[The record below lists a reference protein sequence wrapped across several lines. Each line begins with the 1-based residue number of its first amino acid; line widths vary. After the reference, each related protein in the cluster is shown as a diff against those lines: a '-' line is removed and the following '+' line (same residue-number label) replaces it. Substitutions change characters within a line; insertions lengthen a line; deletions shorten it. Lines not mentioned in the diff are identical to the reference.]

1 MLFIFSPSSTTRTS
15 YLENKENREERQPSV
30 QQSSV
35 HLHLAPPLMAM
46 FSCSARPTKLYAALP
61 PLPAKHGTSH
71 HSIMLTFPSSS
82 KPKNN
87 NSRVGIDL
95 LSSSNNNPDDSW
107 GYWRTNVSFFQ
118 FFSAKGKDVKSLKQQ
133 LLEAIAPLDRGAVA
147 TPQDQQRVDEI
158 AQELEA
164 VNDIKEPFRS
174 NLLNGKLELLYTTS
188 QSILKTKMAKSWCSG
203 KLTVL
208 HSLLSYSQ
216 WQVCLWSVVRFGKA
230 KNTKNWT
237 GTLFTVLDFSR
248 PKFLRPNGK
257 IYQAINVDTLRA
269 QNMETWPFFNQA
281 TANLVPL
288 NTRRVAV
295 KFDLFRIAGLIPI
308 QSPGSGRGQ
317 LETTYLD
324 EELRIARGDRGN
336 LFILK
341 MADPS
346 YRVPL

>member
-30 QQSSV
+30 LQSSV

-61 PLPAKHGTSH
+61 PLPAKYGTSH

-95 LSSSNNNPDDSW
+95 LSSSNNKPDDSW

-164 VNDIKEPFRS
+164 VNDIKEPFKS
-174 NLLNGKLELLYTTS
+174 NLLNGKWELLYTTS
-188 QSILKTKMAKSWCSG
+188 QSILKTK
-203 KLTVL
+203 
-208 HSLLSYSQ
+208 
-216 WQVCLWSVVRFGKA
+216 
-230 KNTKNWT
+230 
-237 GTLFTVLDFSR
+237 R

-257 IYQAINVDTLRA
+257 IYQAINADTLRA

-295 KFDLFRIAGLIPI
+295 KFDFFRIAGLT
-308 QSPGSGRGQ
+308 
-317 LETTYLD
+317 L
-324 EELRIARGDRGN
+324 
-336 LFILK
+336 
-341 MADPS
+341 
-346 YRVPL
+346 